1 MILKFDLG
9 PSAPGQQ
16 QTPAATM
23 NQPGMNRGLQF
34 PSPQLNKSQAMNTIG
49 AQGTM
54 QQVVPLGQVQQP
66 TMAPQQVFYNKS
78 GMTQEQILAQH
89 LQQHQQQQTP
99 QQHQLTPQAMMSPQ
113 AMSVNSQNQGAHH
126 QITQTQSYISP
137 NQGASP
143 MPVQQ
148 QPVHQGLPHLHDLVV
163 VDFQQEYNRDV
174 KMALVDEEAGHFR
187 V

>member
-34 PSPQLNKSQAMNTIG
+34 PPPQLNKSQAMNTMG

-143 MPVQQ
+143 IPVQQ
-148 QPVHQGLPHLHDLVV
+148 QPVHQGLSHLHDLVV

-174 KMALVDEEAGHFR
+174 
-187 V
+187 